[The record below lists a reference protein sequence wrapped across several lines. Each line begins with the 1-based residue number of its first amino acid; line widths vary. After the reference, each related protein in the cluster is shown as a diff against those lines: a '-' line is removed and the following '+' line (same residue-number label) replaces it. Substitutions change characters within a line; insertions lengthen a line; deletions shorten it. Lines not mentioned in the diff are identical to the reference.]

1 MNLDV
6 LLNFYRN
13 DPRCLQIAKDIVL
26 PHPQQIHLSGLSGS
40 SPQFVLASLL
50 HNAPQHNHLVI
61 LRDAE
66 EAAYFQN
73 TLQNITGALDI
84 FYFPSSFKNKKNFTL
99 LNSSHVMLRTEA
111 LTRMVSSSADG
122 SRPIA
127 KKVLVTYA
135 DALFEK
141 VVLSKKLAENT
152 ISIKQADELDVEAML
167 QKFIEHGFVKTDFV
181 YEPGQFAIRGG
192 ILDIYS
198 FGNEKPYRVE
208 LFGKEVDSIRIFD
221 PETQLSERKLL
232 QVSIIPNV
240 ETQFETGEKVSLPE
254 FLPANTVVWTE
265 DWNFIKEKIEQQE
278 EDLEIA
284 LGNSGLRL
292 GNEEAEDTGDSLNI
306 KSGVYKNDFIAAVE
320 LEALIKQRHI
330 IELGAKSYFAPVK
343 PSSGLSA
350 AGVAFNISPQP
361 AFNRNFDL
369 LIKDLQQHDRNKYN
383 IFIFAENPKQL
394 ERLHTIFTDLKAD
407 LQVTPIP
414 VSIHE
419 GFVDKDLELV
429 CYTDHQVFQ
438 RYHKYKVKQAFSKN
452 KALTLKTLRELQPGD
467 YVTHIDHGVGV
478 YSGLQKIDVSGRNQ
492 EAVRI
497 QYKDGDL
504 LYVNISSLH
513 KISKYSGKEGSIP
526 KMNKLGSDVWVKLKE
541 KTKKQ
546 VKEIAI
552 DLIKLYA
559 QRKSLLGFSHSPDN
573 YMQTE
578 LEASFIYEDTPDQA
592 KASDDV
598 KRDMEKNAPMDR
610 LVCGDVGFGKTEVA
624 VRAAFKSCCDG
635 KQAAVLVPTTILA
648 YQHYK
653 TFSDRLKDFPVTVD
667 FINRFKSSKEK
678 KATLQKLAE
687 GKIDIIIGTH
697 ALLGKEVKFKDL
709 GVMIID
715 EEQKFGVAA
724 KEKLKELR
732 TTVDS
737 LTLTAT
743 PIPRTLQFSLMGAR
757 DLSIINTPP
766 PNRQPIQ
773 TEVAVYNEDAIRD
786 IIYYETERGGQVF
799 FIYNRVKG
807 LAEMKTIIQ
816 GLCPDLSI
824 AYAHGQMEGDQLE
837 DTILDFMDRK
847 YDVLICTNIVESGV
861 DIPNVNTIIVQN
873 AHQFGLSDLHQLR
886 GRVGRSNKKAFCYL
900 LAPPMSTLPPDSRK
914 RLQTLEQY
922 SDLGSGFQIAMR
934 DLDIRGAGNLL
945 GGEQSGFIAEIGFE
959 MYQKILDEAIREL
972 KRNQFKDL
980 FKEEISREDD
990 FVKDCTIDT
999 DLEILIPD
1007 SYVESITERLSLY
1020 SRLDNCETENELEE
1034 FHQELQDRFGPV
1046 PPQVE
1051 DLFTTVR
1058 CRKTAVELGFEK
1070 MLLKDETLKCFFVS
1084 NPESP
1089 YFQSNTF
1096 NAILQFLQA
1105 GTNKATL
1112 KQVGKNGILIVREI
1126 RSMGKLH
1133 DFLKKMFNFVESA

>member
-1 MNLDV
+1 MNLEV
-6 LLNFYRN
+6 LLSYYRN
-13 DPRCLQIAKDIVL
+13 DPRSQKIAAGIVL
-26 PHPQQIHLSGLSGS
+26 PGTQKMHLKGLAGSMQQFLLAGVFTNENTSKLS
-40 SPQFVLASLL
+40 
-50 HNAPQHNHLVI
+50 HLVI
-61 LRDAE
+61 ATDAE
-66 EAAYFQN
+66 DAAYIHN
-73 TLQNITGALDI
+73 TLQGITDALDI
-84 FYFPSSFKNKKNFTL
+84 FYFPSSFKSKKNFSL

-111 LTRMVSSSADG
+111 LSKISAG
-122 SRPIA
+122 GG
-127 KKVLVTYA
+127 KKIVVTYPE
-135 DALFEK
+135 ALFEK
-141 VVLSKKLAENT
+141 VVRAKTLSENI
-152 ISIKQADELDVEAML
+152 ISIKQAEDINVDGML
-167 QKFIEHGFVKTDFV
+167 EKFVRYGFIRTDFV
-181 YEPGQFAIRGG
+181 YQPGQFAMRGG

-198 FGNEKPYRVE
+198 YGNEKPYRIE
-208 LFGKEVDSIRIFD
+208 LFGNEVDSIRIFD
-221 PETQLSERKLL
+221 PETQLSERKVL
-232 QVSIIPNV
+232 QVNIIPNV
-240 ETQFETGEKVSLPE
+240 ETQFAEGEKVSLFE
-254 FLPANTVVWTE
+254 FLPEQTVVWSE
-265 DWNFIKEKIEQQE
+265 DWAFTKEIIDQQHEAFEMFQANVSGKSVAESEDEGIESKAFAIADFVQSQILETQLQSRHIVEFGDKSYFGSQQ
-278 EDLEIA
+278 LLHGVA
-284 LGNSGLRL
+284 GNSG
-292 GNEEAEDTGDSLNI
+292 G
-306 KSGVYKNDFIAAVE
+306 
-320 LEALIKQRHI
+320 
-330 IELGAKSYFAPVK
+330 
-343 PSSGLSA
+343 
-350 AGVAFNISPQP
+350 PQP

-369 LIKDLQQHDRNKYN
+369 LIKDLQQYEKQQYN
-383 IFIFAENPKQL
+383 IFLFAENPKQL
-394 ERLHTIFTDLKAD
+394 ERLHSIFIDLKAEI
-407 LQVTPIP
+407 QVTPIP
-414 VSIHE
+414 VAIHR
-419 GFVDKDLELV
+419 GFVDHDNKLV
-429 CYTDHQVFQ
+429 CYTDHQIFQ
-438 RYHKYKVKQAFSKN
+438 RYHKYKVKQAFSKS

-478 YSGLQKIDVSGRNQ
+478 YSGLQKIDVAGHMQ

-526 KMNKLGSDVWVKLKE
+526 KMNKLGSDVWSKLKD

-552 DLIKLYA
+552 DLIRLYA
-559 QRKSLLGFSHSPDN
+559 QRKSQKGFPFTPDT
-573 YMQTE
+573 YLQTE

-592 KASDDV
+592 KATEDV
-598 KRDMEKNAPMDR
+598 KRDMQKDAPMDR
-610 LVCGDVGFGKTEVA
+610 LVCGDVGFGKTEIA
-624 VRAAFKSCCDG
+624 IRAAFKACTDG
-635 KQAAVLVPTTILA
+635 KQAAILVPTTILA

-653 TFSDRLKDFPVTVD
+653 TFSERLKDFPVTVD
-667 FINRFKSSKEK
+667 FINRFKSQKERTE
-678 KATLQKLAE
+678 TLKKLAD
-687 GKIDIIIGTH
+687 GKIDIIVGTH
-697 ALLGKEVKFKDL
+697 SLLGSKVKFKDL
-709 GVMIID
+709 GIMIID

-766 PNRQPIQ
+766 PNRQPIE
-773 TEVAVYNEDAIRD
+773 TEVTVFNQDAIRD

-799 FIYNRVKG
+799 FIHNRVKG
-807 LAEMKTIIQ
+807 LQEMKTLLQ

-837 DTILDFMDRK
+837 DTILDFMDQR
-847 YDVLICTNIVESGV
+847 YDVLVCTNIVESGV
-861 DIPNVNTIIVQN
+861 DIPNVNTIIVNN

-914 RLQTLEQY
+914 RLNTLEQY

-972 KRNQFKDL
+972 KRQQFKEL
-980 FKEEISREDD
+980 FKEEIAEQDD
-990 FVKDCTIDT
+990 FVRDCQIET

-1020 SRLDNCETENELEE
+1020 TRLDNCETENELQG

-1046 PPQVE
+1046 PAQAE

-1058 CRKTAVELGFEK
+1058 SRKMAVELGFEK
-1070 MLLKDETLKCFFVS
+1070 MLLKNHVLKGFFVS
-1084 NPESP
+1084 NPDSP

-1096 NAILQFLQA
+1096 NGILQFIQT

-1112 KQVGKNGILIVREI
+1112 KQVGKNGILIVNDVKT
-1126 RSMGKLH
+1126 MAALYG
-1133 DFLKKMFNFVESA
+1133 FLKKAHASVFKTGNE